1 MKKITKASLIVR
13 YLPAIKFHYPD
24 IDPKTITVFREGYDH
39 DVLVVGAHD
48 AFRFPRTKKQGVLDT
63 VENIFFPVFAKT
75 SPVTIPNVTGYRDS
89 VTGQTYQRYRFIP
102 GVQLT
107 VELSSNLPSKELE
120 GITVIMGAF
129 LTRLHAFPLV
139 RARAM
144 NMEELNPITYW
155 KFFEDQLNKMK
166 TTMFP
171 LLSKNEQ
178 RWIENLYDDYIDIC
192 KDHPFQTTVTHSD
205 LAWEHIIVDPT
216 IHQLAGVID
225 FSLRIADPAIDFAF
239 FDRYGPLFLKT
250 VYENYT
256 TVDAYFDQ
264 RRIFY
269 AGHIPIINLYESIEK
284 KDIKMT
290 KIHLMQLKKYISQ
303 NPLP

>member
-1 MKKITKASLIVR
+1 MKKITEAALIVR

-48 AFRFPRTKKQGVLDT
+48 AFRFPRTKNQGVLDT
-63 VENIFFPVFAKT
+63 VENVFLSEFVKT
-75 SPVTIPNVTGYRDS
+75 SPITIPKVAEYVDSATGYA
-89 VTGQTYQRYRFIP
+89 YQRYQFIP
-102 GVQLT
+102 GIQLT
-107 VELSSNLPSKELE
+107 AELSSTLPAKELK
-120 GITVIMGAF
+120 GIAVTMGTF
-129 LTRLHAFPLV
+129 LTGLHAFPLV

-155 KFFEDQLNKMK
+155 EFFQDQLNKMK

-171 LLSKNEQ
+171 SLSKNEQ
-178 RWIENLYDDYIDIC
+178 RWIENLYDDYISMC

-205 LAWEHIIVDPT
+205 LAWEHIIIDPAT
-216 IHQLAGVID
+216 HQLAGVID

-239 FDRYGPLFLKT
+239 FDRYSSLFLKT
-250 VYENYT
+250 VYEHYT
-256 TVDAYFDQ
+256 TADAYFDQ

-284 KDIKMT
+284 KDKEMI
-290 KIHLMQLKKYISQ
+290 KIHAHQLKDYILHNS
-303 NPLP
+303 LK